1 MSILIDEYGGFS
13 GIVTME
19 DIVEEIV
26 GDIEDEYDIDD
37 GKVIS
42 LDDGSFE
49 IRGNMSILD
58 FNNIF
63 NTDLKCDN
71 CDTINGYIISI
82 INKIPTNEDIIALIV
97 DNFEIRVIE
106 VDDNRI
112 EKVKITL
119 LSENVS

>member
-1 MSILIDEYGGFS
+1 
-13 GIVTME
+13 
-19 DIVEEIV
+19 
-26 GDIEDEYDIDD
+26 
-37 GKVIS
+37 
-42 LDDGSFE
+42 
-49 IRGNMSILD
+49 MSILD

-63 NTDLKCDN
+63 DTDLKCDN

-82 INKIPTNEDIIALIV
+82 INKIPTNEEVITLIV
-97 DNFEIRVIE
+97 EHYQIRVIE